1 MKKLKTLLLAC
12 VILLL
17 LNFVLPTPSKP
28 SPTPGDGFTINNDLP
43 PIDTY

>member
-17 LNFVLPTPSKP
+17 LNVVLPVPSKQDP
-28 SPTPGDGFTINNDLP
+28 QPGDDFTINNDLP